1 MSAEEQLKK
10 LGLTLPAPPK
20 AVGAYVTYI
29 RTGNLVFTS
38 GQLPWKDGKLAYEG
52 KVGSDL
58 TVEQGYD
65 AARISAV
72 NALAQLKAA
81 TGDLEK
87 VVRII
92 RLEGYVNCAPGFT
105 NHSEVLNGG
114 SELLAKVLG
123 QRGVHTRTA
132 VGSNELPLN
141 TPVELILIA
150 EVRD

>member
-1 MSAEEQLKK
+1 MSAEEQLKR

-20 AVGAYVTYI
+20 AVGAYVTYL

-58 TVEQGYD
+58 TVDEGYD
-65 AARISAV
+65 AARISAL
-72 NALAQLKAA
+72 NALAQLNAA

-87 VVRII
+87 VARII
-92 RLEGYVNCAPGFT
+92 RLDGYVNCAPGFT

-114 SELLAKVLG
+114 SELLVKVLG
-123 QRGVHTRTA
+123 ERGVHTRLA
-132 VGSNELPLN
+132 VGSTEMPLN
-141 TPVELILIA
+141 TPVELVVIA

>member
-1 MSAEEQLKK
+1 MSAEEQLKR

-20 AVGAYVTYI
+20 AVGAYVPYL

-58 TVEQGYD
+58 TVDEGYD
-65 AARISAV
+65 AARFSAL

-114 SELLAKVLG
+114 SELLVKVLG
-123 QRGVHTRTA
+123 ERGVHTRTA
-132 VGSNELPLN
+132 VGSNEMPLN
-141 TPVELILIA
+141 APVELIVIA

>member
-58 TVEQGYD
+58 TVDEGYD
-65 AARISAV
+65 VARICAL

-105 NHSEVLNGG
+105 NHSEVLDGG
-114 SELLAKVLG
+114 SELLANVLG
-123 QRGVHTRTA
+123 ERGVHTRTA

-141 TPVELILIA
+141 TPVELIVIA